1 MKIID
6 HVQEES
12 KEEQKEEKTIKVMA
26 VPIELKTMT
35 GDITNAT
42 QKRKIMGKMIV
53 TKLHNASYKILKEH
67 TSEEHEEDKGIKL
80 FSMDCVYQKIE
91 ESTHLQHI

>member
-42 QKRKIMGKMIV
+42 QKRKIMGKMIP
-53 TKLHNASYKILKEH
+53 
-67 TSEEHEEDKGIKL
+67 
-80 FSMDCVYQKIE
+80 
-91 ESTHLQHI
+91 